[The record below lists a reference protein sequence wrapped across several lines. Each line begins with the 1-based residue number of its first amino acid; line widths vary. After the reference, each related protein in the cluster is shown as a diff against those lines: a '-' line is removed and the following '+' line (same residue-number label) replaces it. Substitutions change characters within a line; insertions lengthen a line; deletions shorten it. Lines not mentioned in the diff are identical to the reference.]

1 LNLLTV
7 IICVYNVYQRF
18 FTNISLYLILINKI
32 GFESSYSEEYSK
44 FNTTTMNVGE
54 FMRTLSKAGEFAT
67 IVWSIW
73 NQRNGQL

>member
-1 LNLLTV
+1 
-7 IICVYNVYQRF
+7 
-18 FTNISLYLILINKI
+18 
-32 GFESSYSEEYSK
+32 
-44 FNTTTMNVGE
+44 MNVGE